1 LEKRNKLINEHEQ
14 VWNVYWWEENER
26 FEFFLMVDLNHHKL
40 SRCMFFVWDGN
51 QKYKV
56 HVGMPYIKCICGEAT
71 SQYISMDSIMLDMSN
86 GLVKFFT

>member
-1 LEKRNKLINEHEQ
+1 LERRNKLINEHEQ

-26 FEFFLMVDLNHHKL
+26 FESFITVDLNHHKL
-40 SRCMFFVWDGN
+40 SGCMCFVWDGN

-56 HVGMPYIKCICGEAT
+56 LVWMPYIKCIHGETT

-86 GLVKFFT
+86 GLVEFFT